1 MISSNASWRE
11 KFIDIVEVLAS
22 PADDQ
27 NGYVRRLDVVVDE
40 LALEFES
47 LFIPDKL
54 DMNEVQTGYADT
66 INQLFEELTTAPN
79 VGQWSP
85 TGLETDSRWETVRVA
100 ARELLD
106 SLREPGPPSRNG

>member
-1 MISSNASWRE
+1 MSSSNASWR
-11 KFIDIVEVLAS
+11 KQFIDIVEILAS
-22 PADDQ
+22 SADDQ
-27 NGYVRRLDVVVDE
+27 NGYIRRLDVVVDE

-54 DMNEVQTGYADT
+54 GMNEVQTGYADT
-66 INQLFEELTTAPN
+66 INQLFEEMTTAPN

-106 SLREPGPPSRNG
+106 SLREPGHAARNG